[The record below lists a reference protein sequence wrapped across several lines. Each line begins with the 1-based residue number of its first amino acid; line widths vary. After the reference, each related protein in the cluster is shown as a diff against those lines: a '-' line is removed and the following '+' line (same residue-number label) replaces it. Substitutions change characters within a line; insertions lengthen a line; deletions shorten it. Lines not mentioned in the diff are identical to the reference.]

1 MPMTTYSRPP
11 EVWRE
16 MGLTD
21 AEYERIVSL
30 LRREPTDVELGMFAV
45 MWSEHCGYKYSRPVL
60 RLFRKYR
67 ESLEGAGFENAGV
80 VPLDE
85 QLGIAFKV
93 ESHNHP
99 SAVEPHQ
106 GAATGVGGIIRDIFT
121 MGARPIAILNALRFG
136 PSAEPRNRYLFEH
149 VVEGIASYGNCIGV
163 PTVAGEVY
171 FHPCYSGNPLVNAMA
186 VGGGV
191 GLWMWC

>member
-1 MPMTTYSRPP
+1 MTTQRRAP

-30 LRREPTDVELGMFAV
+30 MGREPTDVELGMFAV

-85 QLGIAFKV
+85 RLGIAFKV

-106 GAATGVGGIIRDIFT
+106 GAATGVGASLRGRGQYGWCT
-121 MGARPIAILNALRFG
+121 RWWSRTSRPRRLSRCSTSRRTPPRRTFG
-136 PSAEPRNRYLFEH
+136 TCR
-149 VVEGIASYGNCIGV
+149 ASG
-163 PTVAGEVY
+163 
-171 FHPCYSGNPLVNAMA
+171 
-186 VGGGV
+186 
-191 GLWMWC
+191 